1 MNDGERAALSAL
13 SSFDWAMTYEDVW
26 APLEGHVEALNGR
39 LAHDIL
45 ATFAETGS
53 SHGRSPLGVVI
64 TGQKGS
70 GKTHLLAW
78 MRNRVQLGG
87 GYFFLVG
94 LLQGKGFWPN
104 IVYALIA
111 GLHRAGPGGDDQLT
125 ILLQGLCDKAGVP
138 ASVRAEVTG
147 ARPVTR
153 AGLDEFTGAL
163 RRLDPRLGRECRYT
177 ARALA
182 LLNADDPA
190 TQDIGEGFLTS
201 QEEAEPGEW
210 AAWGLRPPI
219 RPPQQITTELSWLLA
234 VTGPSLL
241 AIDQID
247 TLIAQSARPDDL
259 PGPSGIAT
267 TGEQAAAGRTAISE
281 RDVLAEEV
289 GGGLMELREKTR
301 RTLMVVTCLVRTW
314 ELIQQQAVDTV
325 ADRFRADRR
334 LERIPSA
341 EVGLALVEARFR
353 PRFASVKFTP
363 PYPTW
368 PVLPEALDDA
378 PRFTPR
384 GLMKRID
391 AHVRDCLRLGAV
403 RPLTRLEEAFDELPP
418 PELTQVIA
426 EAGQVAGLDAKFD
439 SLRDEADT
447 SAAVTSRTEDAAMP
461 PLLSAGLHAFVL
473 EQGPD
478 GEAYSL
484 DAPLGRSPAW
494 HAGLHRSLD
503 ESSDDEL
510 HWAFR
515 AIAGPHH
522 SAVGN
527 RVERIRVI
535 TGLDPAVRKRKAFV
549 LRTGSWK
556 VGPKTQQKISEFE
569 AAGGVIL
576 PIELED
582 LSVFW
587 ALQVMLDRERDP
599 ALSAW
604 LRQRRPAGRT
614 KLFTTVFGP
623 PGLVPGRAAGDGV
636 SPGPG
641 TGREPGGSPEPGTR
655 REPPDSADA
664 ASSYPLPATPPAPP
678 PAARA
683 LAVGTVLDAAGGT
696 AMGSAV
702 EMPLAALRKHAVI
715 FAGSGSGKTV
725 LLRRLVEEC
734 ALQGVSS
741 IVLDPNNDLARL
753 GDAWPEPPVGWGD
766 GDAAKAAA
774 YLAGTD
780 VVVWTPRRETGR
792 PLSFQPLPDFA
803 AVLDDPDEFVLALD
817 TAVAALAPRARMT
830 AATAKAE
837 RGRAVLRETLAY
849 FARQGGSGLTAF
861 VDLLAELPDDVTP
874 LAKARVMAEDMAQTL
889 TAAMIN
895 DPLFGGSGVP
905 LDPGVLL
912 TPPPGRRARV
922 SVISFVGLPGNEQ
935 RQSFVNR
942 LQMALFAWIK
952 RHPASGRPL
961 GGLFVMDEAQT
972 LAPSGAMTAST
983 ESTLALASQARKYGL
998 GLIFAT
1004 QAPRGIHNRIVGNA
1018 ATQFYGFLN
1027 SPVQIAA
1034 AKEMAAA
1041 KSSGVVDISRLSA
1054 GQFYAVGEGL
1064 PFQKVA
1070 MPMCLSYH
1078 PASAL
1083 TAEEVLARASG
1094 R

>member
-1 MNDGERAALSAL
+1 MNDDERAALSAL

-39 LAHDIL
+39 LAHNIL

-78 MRNRVQLGG
+78 TRNQVQLGG

-111 GLHRAGPGGDDQLT
+111 GLHRPGSNGDDQLT
-125 ILLQGLCDKAGVP
+125 VLLQGLCDKAGVP

-153 AGLDEFTGAL
+153 EGLDEFTGAL
-163 RRLDPRLGRECRYT
+163 RRLDPRMGRECRYT

-190 TQDIGEGFLTS
+190 TQDTGEGFLTS

-234 VTGPSLL
+234 TTGPSLL

-259 PGPSGIAT
+259 PSPHGTA
-267 TGEQAAAGRTAISE
+267 TGEQITAGRTAISD

-301 RTLMVVTCLVRTW
+301 RTLIVVTCLVRTW

-325 ADRFRADRR
+325 TDRFRADRR

-353 PRFASVKFTP
+353 PRFASVRFTP

-368 PVLPEALDDA
+368 PVLPEALTDA

-384 GLMKRID
+384 GLMRRID
-391 AHVRDCLRLGAV
+391 AHVHDCLRLGAV
-403 RPLTRLEEAFDELPP
+403 RPLARFEETFDELPP
-418 PELTQVIA
+418 PELTQMIA
-426 EAGQVAGLDAKFD
+426 ETGRVVGLDAKFN
-439 SLRDEADT
+439 SLRAEADT
-447 SAAVTSRTEDAAMP
+447 TAAVASLTEDAAMP

-473 EQGPD
+473 EQGAD

-484 DAPLGRSPAW
+484 DAPPGRSPAW

-522 SAVGN
+522 SAIGN

-535 TGLDPAVRKRKAFV
+535 AGLDPAVRKRKAFV

-556 VGPKTQQKISEFE
+556 VGPKTQQKINEFE
-569 AAGGVIL
+569 ASGGVIL
-576 PIELED
+576 PLEPED

-587 ALQVMLDRERDP
+587 ALQVMLDKDRDP
-599 ALSAW
+599 ALPAW
-604 LRQRRPAGRT
+604 LRQRRPASRT

-623 PGLVPGRAAGDGV
+623 PGLVPGGAARDGM

-641 TGREPGGSPEPGTR
+641 TGRDPADG
-655 REPPDSADA
+655 ADA
-664 ASSYPLPATPPAPP
+664 AQSYPLPAPAP
-678 PAARA
+678 AVAA
-683 LAVGTVLDAAGGT
+683 LAIGTVLDAVGEA
-696 AMGSAV
+696 AMGSAI

-753 GDAWPEPPVGWGD
+753 GDAWPEPPAGWGD

-774 YLAGTD
+774 YLAGTE
-780 VVVWTPRRETGR
+780 VVIWTPRRETGR

-803 AVLDDPDEFVLALD
+803 AVLDDPDEFALALD

-837 RGRAVLRETLAY
+837 RGRAVLREALAY
-849 FARQGGSGLTAF
+849 FARHGGSGLTTF

-874 LAKARVMAEDMAQTL
+874 LAKARAMAEDMAQTL

-912 TPPPGRRARV
+912 TPPPGWRARV

-935 RQSFVNR
+935 RQSFVNQ

-961 GGLFVMDEAQT
+961 GGLLVMDEAQT

-1027 SPVQIAA
+1027 SPTQIAA

-1041 KSSGVVDISRLSA
+1041 KASVIVDISRLSA

-1083 TAEEVLARASG
+1083 TAEEVLARASCG
-1094 R
+1094 